1 MLKSYLKSF
10 LSMFPRWM
18 RSRSPVVPVVRLSG
32 AIGISSPLM
41 PGMTHASVSKQL
53 DVAFGVKR
61 ARAVAI
67 IINSPGG
74 SAVQSHLIY
83 QRIRSL
89 AAEKKRKVLIFVE
102 DAAASGGYMIACA
115 GDEIIADT
123 SSIVGSI
130 GVVSA
135 SFGFQELLEKIGV
148 ERRVHTAGESKS
160 MLDPF
165 RPENPEDVRR
175 LKVLQEEIHEH
186 FIALVKESR
195 GEKLNGSEKNLFTGE
210 FWSGKKALELGLVDG
225 IGNLRDTLKKRYGKK
240 VRTPLIAPPT
250 SLLRRLRG
258 ASTGLPGAGFGA
270 IWADSLISALEARS
284 LWSRY
289 GL

>member
-18 RSRSPVVPVVRLSG
+18 RRRNPVVPVVRLTG

-53 DVAFGVKR
+53 DTAFGMKR
-61 ARAVAI
+61 ARAVAV

-74 SAVQSHLIY
+74 SAVQSHLIH

-89 AAEKKRKVLIFVE
+89 AAEKRKKVLVFVE

-135 SFGFQELLEKIGV
+135 SFGFQELLQKIGV

-165 RPENPEDVRR
+165 QPENPEDVKR
-175 LKVLQEEIHEH
+175 LKALQEEIHEH

-195 GEKLNGSEKNLFTGE
+195 GEKLKGDEKKLFSGE
-210 FWSGKKALELGLVDG
+210 FWSGKKALDLGLVDE
-225 IGNLRDTLKKRYGKK
+225 IGNLRDTLKKRYGKN
-240 VRTPLIAPPT
+240 VQTPLIAAPT

-258 ASTGLPGAGFGA
+258 ASTGLPEGG
-270 IWADSLISALEARS
+270 WADALISAMEARS

>member
-1 MLKSYLKSF
+1 ML
-10 LSMFPRWM
+10 PRWM
-18 RSRSPVVPVVRLSG
+18 RSRTPVVPVVRLFG
-32 AIGISSPLM
+32 AIGISSPVM
-41 PGMTHASVSKQL
+41 PGMTHATVSKQI
-53 DVAFGVKR
+53 DTAFGMK
-61 ARAVAI
+61 AAKAVAI

-74 SAVQSHLIY
+74 SAVQSHLIH

-89 AAEKKRKVLIFVE
+89 AAEKKKKVFIFVE

-115 GDEIIADT
+115 GDEIIADEA
-123 SSIVGSI
+123 SIVGSI

-148 ERRVHTAGESKS
+148 ERRVHTAGASKS

-165 RPENPEDVRR
+165 RPEKPEDVQR
-175 LKVLQEEIHEH
+175 LKALQEEIHEH
-186 FIALVKESR
+186 FIALVKASR
-195 GEKLNGSEKNLFTGE
+195 GDKLKGQEKDLFSGE
-210 FWSGKKALELGLVDG
+210 FWSGKKALELGLVDE
-225 IGNLRDTLKKRYGKK
+225 IGNLRDFLRKRYGKK
-240 VRTPLIAPPT
+240 VRTPLIAAPT

-258 ASTGLPGAGFGA
+258 ASTGLPDAA
-270 IWADSLISALEARS
+270 WADSLISTLEARS